1 MGADFQKTVVNMKGF
16 LALSILTLASAAPQS
31 VYIDQRA
38 QTCAKVP
45 SWMKSAFSST
55 DRIVG
60 GANAGSAIPWQVSL
74 RNSASGDTHFCGGT
88 ILDANTVLS
97 AAHCFH
103 NGHQGV
109 VVVAGSH
116 KRSDNTGVQSSTI
129 SKSIYNQ
136 DAKYNKANMDN
147 DIIILKLTTALKFN
161 KNVQPACLPEK
172 SFDAPEK
179 SKSMAVVSGWG
190 TTKSGGSLPDIL
202 QYVNVPLMTN
212 ADCKKTGY
220 EASSI
225 KPSMVCAGYKEGKK
239 DSCQGDSGGPLVVPK
254 SKSDDTAIIYG
265 VVSWGAGCASPD
277 LPGVYARVT
286 KFIYWIKKNMNSSSG
301 TPSTPPPSTSAP
313 PSSSSSTTKKST
325 TTSSDDYGNYGT
337 YGTYGRAD
345 YDDIEDEYFGQ

>member
-1 MGADFQKTVVNMKGF
+1 MGNMKGF
-16 LALSILTLASAAPQS
+16 IVLGSLTLAAAAPPIEPRQ
-31 VYIDQRA
+31 VHIDPRA
-38 QTCAKVP
+38 TTCAKVP

-74 RNSASGDTHFCGGT
+74 RNSASGDDHFCGGT

-109 VVVAGSH
+109 VVVAGAH
-116 KRSDNTGVQSSTI
+116 KRSVNTGVQTSTI

-136 DAKYNKANMDN
+136 DGKYNKQNMDN

-161 KNVQPACLPEK
+161 KNVQPACLPATT
-172 SFDAPEK
+172 FAPEK

-190 TTKSGGSLPDIL
+190 TLKAGGSLPDIL
-202 QYVNVPLMTN
+202 QYVNVPLMTSV
-212 ADCKKTGY
+212 DCKKTGY
-220 EASSI
+220 GTAAI
-225 KPSMVCAGYKEGKK
+225 LPSMVCAGYAKGGK
-239 DSCQGDSGGPLVVPK
+239 DSCQGDSGGTLVVPK
-254 SKSDDTAIIYG
+254 SSSDDTAIIYG
-265 VVSWGAGCASPD
+265 VVSWGAGCASPN

-286 KFIYWIKKNMNSSSG
+286 KVIDWIKKNMNSSNG
-301 TPSTPPPSTSAP
+301 TRSSSTSAP

-325 TTSSDDYGNYGT
+325 TNSSDDYGNYGDT
-337 YGTYGRAD
+337 FGTNCHHY
-345 YDDIEDEYFGQ
+345 Q

>member
-1 MGADFQKTVVNMKGF
+1 MGADFKDSVVKMKRFIIFGF
-16 LALSILTLASAAPQS
+16 LALAAAAPS
-31 VYIDQRA
+31 VDIDPRA

-74 RNSASGDTHFCGGT
+74 RNSASGSTHFCGGT
-88 ILDANTVLS
+88 ILDANTILS

-116 KRSDNTGVQSSTI
+116 KRNDNTGVQTSTI

-161 KNVQPACLPEK
+161 KDVQPACLPAK
-172 SFDAPEK
+172 TFDVPE
-179 SKSMAVVSGWG
+179 
-190 TTKSGGSLPDIL
+190 
-202 QYVNVPLMTN
+202 NN
-212 ADCKKTGY
+212 
-220 EASSI
+220 
-225 KPSMVCAGYKEGKK
+225 
-239 DSCQGDSGGPLVVPK
+239 
-254 SKSDDTAIIYG
+254 SDDTAIIYG

-286 KFIYWIKKNMNSSSG
+286 KFIDWIKKNMNSSNG

>member
-1 MGADFQKTVVNMKGF
+1 MGTDCLNFFVNMKGF
-16 LALSILTLASAAPQS
+16 IVLGFLTLAAAAPPIEPRQ
-31 VYIDQRA
+31 VHIDPRA
-38 QTCAKVP
+38 TTCAKVP

-60 GANAGSAIPWQVSL
+60 GANAGSTIPWQVSL
-74 RNSASGDTHFCGGT
+74 RNSASGDDHFCGGT

-109 VVVAGSH
+109 VVVAGAP
-116 KRSDNTGVQSSTI
+116 KRSVNTGVQTSTI

-136 DAKYNKANMDN
+136 DAKYNKQNMDN

-161 KNVQPACLPEK
+161 KNVQPACLPATT
-172 SFDAPEK
+172 FAPEK
-179 SKSMAVVSGWG
+179 SKAMSVVSGWG
-190 TTKSGGSLPDIL
+190 TLKAGGSLPDIL
-202 QYVNVPLMTN
+202 QYVNVPLMTS

-220 EASSI
+220 GSAAI
-225 KPSMVCAGYKEGKK
+225 LPSMVCAGYAKGGK

-254 SKSDDTAIIYG
+254 SSSDDTAIIYG

-286 KFIYWIKKNMNSSSG
+286 KFIDWIKKNMNSSNG
-301 TPSTPPPSTSAP
+301 TPSPPPPSTTKAP
-313 PSSSSSTTKKST
+313 SPTPTSTTKKST
-325 TTSSDDYGNYGT
+325 TTSSDDYGT

-345 YDDIEDEYFGQ
+345 YDDDF

>member
-1 MGADFQKTVVNMKGF
+1 MGTDFQDSVMRMKRFIVLGF
-16 LALSILTLASAAPQS
+16 LTLAAAAPP
-31 VYIDQRA
+31 VEIDPWA

-45 SWMKSAFSST
+45 SWMKSAFSSI

-74 RNSASGDTHFCGGT
+74 RNSASGSTHFCGGT

-116 KRSDNTGVQSSTI
+116 KRNDNTGVQTSTI
-129 SKSIYNQ
+129 SKSIHNQ

-161 KNVQPACLPEK
+161 KNVQPACLPAK
-172 SFDAPEK
+172 TFDAPEK

-190 TTKSGGSLPDIL
+190 TTKSGGNLPDIL

-220 EASSI
+220 EATSI
-225 KPSMVCAGYKEGKK
+225 KPSMVCAGYKKGGK
-239 DSCQGDSGGPLVVPK
+239 DSCEGDSGGPMVVQRQDGRFML
-254 SKSDDTAIIYG
+254 SGII
-265 VVSWGAGCASPD
+265 SWGIGCAEENQ
-277 LPGVYARVT
+277 PGVYTRISE
-286 KFIYWIKKNMNSSSG
+286 FRDWI
-301 TPSTPPPSTSAP
+301 
-313 PSSSSSTTKKST
+313 
-325 TTSSDDYGNYGT
+325 
-337 YGTYGRAD
+337 
-345 YDDIEDEYFGQ
+345 EQ

>member
-1 MGADFQKTVVNMKGF
+1 MGTDFLNFFVNMKGF
-16 LALSILTLASAAPQS
+16 IVLGFLTLAAAAPP
-31 VYIDQRA
+31 IDPRA
-38 QTCAKVP
+38 TTCAKVP

-74 RNSASGDTHFCGGT
+74 RNSASGDDHFCGGT

-109 VVVAGSH
+109 VVVAGAH
-116 KRSDNTGVQSSTI
+116 KRSVNTGVQTSTI

-136 DAKYNKANMDN
+136 DAKYNKQNMDN
-147 DIIILKLTTALKFN
+147 DIIILKLTTALTFN
-161 KNVQPACLPEK
+161 KNVQPACLPATTF
-172 SFDAPEK
+172 SPEK
-179 SKSMAVVSGWG
+179 SKAMSVVSGWG
-190 TTKSGGSLPDIL
+190 TLKAGGSLPDIL
-202 QYVNVPLMTN
+202 QYVNVPLMTS

-220 EASSI
+220 GSAAI
-225 KPSMVCAGYKEGKK
+225 LPSMVCAGYAAGGK

-254 SKSDDTAIIYG
+254 SSSDDTAIIYG

-286 KFIYWIKKNMNSSSG
+286 KFIDWIKKNMNSSNG
-301 TPSTPPPSTSAP
+301 TRSSSTSAP

-325 TTSSDDYGNYGT
+325 TTSSDDYGNYGGT

-345 YDDIEDEYFGQ
+345 YDDDF

>member
-1 MGADFQKTVVNMKGF
+1 MGTDFQISVVNMKVFIILGF
-16 LALSILTLASAAPQS
+16 LTFATAAPPIQP
-31 VYIDQRA
+31 RA

-45 SWMKSAFSST
+45 SWMKSAFTSF

-74 RNSASGDTHFCGGT
+74 RNSASGSTHFCGGT

-116 KRSDNTGVQSSTI
+116 KRSDNTGVQTSTI

-161 KNVQPACLPEK
+161 KNVQPACLPK
-172 SFDAPEK
+172 KNFDAPEK

-220 EASSI
+220 EATSI

-286 KFIYWIKKNMNSSSG
+286 KFIDWIKKNMNSSNG

-345 YDDIEDEYFGQ
+345 YDDMEDEYFGQ

>member
-1 MGADFQKTVVNMKGF
+1 MGTDFQISVANMKVCIILG
-16 LALSILTLASAAPQS
+16 ILTLAAAAPPIQP
-31 VYIDQRA
+31 RA

-45 SWMKSAFSST
+45 SWMKSVFSST

-74 RNSASGDTHFCGGT
+74 RNSASGSTHFCGGT

-116 KRSDNTGVQSSTI
+116 KRNDNTGVQTSTI

-147 DIIILKLTTALKFN
+147 DNIILKLSTALKFN
-161 KNVQPACLPEK
+161 KDVQPACLPSK
-172 SFDAPEK
+172 TFDVPE
-179 SKSMAVVSGWG
+179 
-190 TTKSGGSLPDIL
+190 
-202 QYVNVPLMTN
+202 NN
-212 ADCKKTGY
+212 
-220 EASSI
+220 
-225 KPSMVCAGYKEGKK
+225 
-239 DSCQGDSGGPLVVPK
+239 
-254 SKSDDTAIIYG
+254 SDDTAIIYG

-286 KFIYWIKKNMNSSSG
+286 KFIDWIKKNMNSSSG

-337 YGTYGRAD
+337 YGNYGRAD
-345 YDDIEDEYFGQ
+345 YEDIEDEYFGQ

>member
-1 MGADFQKTVVNMKGF
+1 MGADFQDSVVKMKRFIVIGF
-16 LALSILTLASAAPQS
+16 LTLAAAAPS
-31 VYIDQRA
+31 VDIQPRA
-38 QTCAKVP
+38 QSCAKIP
-45 SWMKSAFSST
+45 SWMKSAFSSF

-74 RNSASGDTHFCGGT
+74 RNSASGSTHFCGGT

-103 NGHQGV
+103 NGHHGV

-116 KRSDNTGVQSSTI
+116 KRSDNTGVQTSTI

-172 SFDAPEK
+172 TFDAPEK

-220 EASSI
+220 EATSI

-239 DSCQGDSGGPLVVPK
+239 DSCEGDSGGPLMWQQE
-254 SKSDDTAIIYG
+254 DGRWLLMGT
-265 VVSWGAGCASPD
+265 VSHGIKCAYPN
-277 LPGVYARVT
+277 LPGVYMRMTHYKPWIEKVT
-286 KFIYWIKKNMNSSSG
+286 GVSF
-301 TPSTPPPSTSAP
+301 
-313 PSSSSSTTKKST
+313 
-325 TTSSDDYGNYGT
+325 
-337 YGTYGRAD
+337 
-345 YDDIEDEYFGQ
+345 